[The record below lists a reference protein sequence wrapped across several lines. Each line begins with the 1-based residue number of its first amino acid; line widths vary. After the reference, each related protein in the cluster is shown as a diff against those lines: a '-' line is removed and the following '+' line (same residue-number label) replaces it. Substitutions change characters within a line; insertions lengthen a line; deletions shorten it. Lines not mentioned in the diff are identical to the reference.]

1 MNKYNVYTVFT
12 YVNVTEVTARNEKSA
27 VNNIREM
34 AETTNIFSQK
44 IPSLSQTYRIENVK
58 LLERNI
64 KNSNSVKFEK

>member
-27 VNNIREM
+27 INKIRDM

-44 IPSLSQTYRIENVK
+44 IPSLTQTYRIEDVR
-58 LLERNI
+58 LIERNI
-64 KNSNSVKFEK
+64 KNSNLVKYEK

>member
-27 VNNIREM
+27 VNKIREM

-44 IPSLSQTYRIENVK
+44 IPSLSQTYMEDITSSYHHHYYLYKEFP
-58 LLERNI
+58 I
-64 KNSNSVKFEK
+64 S

>member
-27 VNNIREM
+27 VNKIREM

-58 LLERNI
+58 LIERNI
-64 KNSNSVKFEK
+64 KSSNPVKFEK

>member
-1 MNKYNVYTVFT
+1 MNKYNVFTVFT

-27 VNNIREM
+27 VNKIREM

>member
-27 VNNIREM
+27 VNKIREM

-64 KNSNSVKFEK
+64 KNSNSVKCEK

>member
-1 MNKYNVYTVFT
+1 MDKYNVYTVFT

-27 VNNIREM
+27 VNKIREM

>member
-12 YVNVTEVTARNEKSA
+12 YANVTQVTARNEKSA
-27 VNNIREM
+27 VNKIKDM
-34 AETTNIFSQK
+34 AETTDIFSQK
-44 IPSLSQTYRIENVK
+44 IPSLSVAYRIENVK

>member
-27 VNNIREM
+27 VNKIREM

>member
-27 VNNIREM
+27 VNKIREM
-34 AETTNIFSQK
+34 AEITNIFSQK